1 MATLMRRLTISLIM
15 ILSLTLPALG
25 HTDSLFVVCDT
36 TAAHYSACENAVQGD
51 SIATDTLLYTKQ
63 LQDTIAKLNQR
74 LEQYEKRIERRKK
87 VWMSLLPSFYRF
99 QYAGSTSL
107 LNLGVGWEYGKRR
120 QWETDFMFGYVPK
133 YDKDHALATFTLR
146 QTYVP
151 WTKGLY
157 RSRDHGSDKLWFT
170 WQPLSCGLYLNSVLD
185 GDYWT
190 KEPERYPD
198 RDYYRFSTKIR
209 FHIFV
214 GQRYTL
220 HIPRNK
226 RYLAKSLSFIW
237 ELSTCDLYLVSKW
250 NNASIPLKDILSLS
264 FGLKMRI

>member
-1 MATLMRRLTISLIM
+1 MFLALAASAYGQDTIHL
-15 ILSLTLPALG
+15 
-25 HTDSLFVVCDT
+25 VVLDT
-36 TAAHYSACENAVQGD
+36 TSVPHTRHVCATVTD
-51 SIATDTLLYTKQ
+51 SIAADTLLYNIKV
-63 LQDTIAKLNQR
+63 QDTIAKLNRR
-74 LEQYEKRIERRKK
+74 LAQYEKRIERRHKL
-87 VWMSLLPSFYRF
+87 WMSLLPSFYRF
-99 QYAGSTSL
+99 QYAGSIGM
-107 LNLGVGWEYGKRR
+107 LNLGVGWEYGKHR

-133 YDKDHALATFTLR
+133 YDKAQALATFTLR

-157 RSRDHGSDKLWFT
+157 RSRNHGSDKMWFT
-170 WQPLSCGLYLNSVLD
+170 WQPLSCGLYLNSVLH

-209 FHIFV
+209 FHIFL

-226 RYLAKSLSFIW
+226 RYLAKSISFIW
-237 ELSTCDLYLVSKW
+237 ELSTCDLYVASKW